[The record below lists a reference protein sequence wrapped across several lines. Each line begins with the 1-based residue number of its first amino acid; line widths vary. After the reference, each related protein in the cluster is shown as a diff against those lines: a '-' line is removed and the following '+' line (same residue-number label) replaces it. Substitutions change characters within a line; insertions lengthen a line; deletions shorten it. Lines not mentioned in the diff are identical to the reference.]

1 MIKRKIET
9 LSKSYF
15 YFSQTERKGILW
27 LLGILFCLLFFPLAY
42 EYLFPP
48 QPLDINQTSIE
59 SISYHEPAYDAKGR
73 NTLFTFDPNTVSLNQ
88 LLQLG
93 LSTKQANAIV
103 HYREKGGK
111 FKVRAD
117 FAKIYGLTNKQKEQ
131 LLPFVDLPEKDVT
144 LPSDSTKKRIQ
155 YPIDLNHADS
165 ATLVALYRIGPAM
178 ASRIITYRTKLGGF
192 VSLNQLTEIYGF
204 DEDILYDLEG
214 KIKVNAADATRYD
227 VNTVTSDQLKTHP
240 YFKYKLSN
248 AIVQYRNQHGSYKE
262 LADLKK
268 IAIVNDSIFLNIT
281 RYLFVK

>member
-15 YFSQTERKGILW
+15 YFSQTERKGIL
-27 LLGILFCLLFFPLAY
+27 LLTGILVCLLFFPLAY

-48 QPLDINQTSIE
+48 QPLNISETSIE
-59 SISYHEPAYDAKGR
+59 SISYQDSAYAAKGGA
-73 NTLFTFDPNTVSLNQ
+73 TLFAFNPNTVSVNQ
-88 LLQLG
+88 LVQLG
-93 LSTKQANAIV
+93 LSSKQANAII
-103 HYREKGGK
+103 HYREKGGR
-111 FKVRAD
+111 FNVRAD
-117 FAKIYGLTNKQKEQ
+117 FAKMYGLTNSQKEQ
-131 LLPFVDLPEKDVT
+131 LLPFVDLPEKAVVIPT
-144 LPSDSTKKRIQ
+144 DSTKKRIQ
-155 YPIDLNHADS
+155 YPVDLNHADS

-178 ASRIITYRTKLGGF
+178 ASRIIAYRTKLGGF

-214 KIKVNAADATRYD
+214 KITVNAKDAMCYD
-227 VNTVTSDQLKTHP
+227 VNTVTSEQLKTHP

-248 AIVQYRNQHGSYKE
+248 AIVQYRNQHGAYRE

-268 IAIVNDSIFLNIT
+268 IVIVNDSVYSNIT